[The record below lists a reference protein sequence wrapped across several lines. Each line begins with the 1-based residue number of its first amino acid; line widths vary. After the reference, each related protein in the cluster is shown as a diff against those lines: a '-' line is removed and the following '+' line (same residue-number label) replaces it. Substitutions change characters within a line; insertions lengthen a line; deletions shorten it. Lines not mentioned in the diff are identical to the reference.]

1 MTEDDKEAEINRL
14 KRMSKELWE
23 QKEEYKKKIKFLED
37 RIFKTLER
45 HKFVTVQGIEKTEVL
60 SDIVNKLID
69 TAEEQLLIITP
80 YIDSEY
86 TGRLMQKQ
94 SASNVDVILVTKEL
108 AQIKTKAK
116 EIKEAI
122 KLLKGFEQIK
132 HIEILFANSLVIIK
146 DKKECYFSTGALS
159 KEDLEISYNIGLLS
173 KEKDDVNIMI
183 NFFKKH
189 VPSFMT
195 V

>member
-1 MTEDDKEAEINRL
+1 MKKDIISHPDKYSVWLKIALNR
-14 KRMSKELWE
+14 
-23 QKEEYKKKIKFLED
+23 IKSS
-37 RIFKTLER
+37 
-45 HKFVTVQGIEKTEVL
+45 Q
-60 SDIVNKLID
+60 
-69 TAEEQLLIITP
+69 
-80 YIDSEY
+80 
-86 TGRLMQKQ
+86 
-94 SASNVDVILVTKEL
+94 
-108 AQIKTKAK
+108 
-116 EIKEAI
+116 IKEAI